1 MNLGKK
7 ISIVIVN
14 WNTGFYLQKCLKSIL
29 KNKNNFINK
38 IVVVDNASTD
48 NSHKIIPRSKKIIL
62 LKNKNNL
69 GFARACNQGA
79 ALSKSKY
86 ILFLNP
92 DTRLL
97 KNTLKKVLIFM
108 ERPANSNIGICGV
121 KMIIKKNFFAHSVSR
136 FPTVFNMILRSIG
149 LDIFFPNSSLLNKH
163 FNYNKSGIVDQVIG
177 AFFLIRSNIFKALQ
191 GFDEIFFLYMDEVDL
206 SYRVKQMGYF
216 TYYLHNA
223 FCFHKGGVSS
233 SKALA
238 FRQFNYHKSRI
249 LYSMKYFNPFGV
261 IIIIISTFTI
271 EFILRFLK
279 SLFIFPLNSFVS
291 NLISYFLLIKWIF
304 SLKN

>member
-14 WNTGFYLQKCLKSIL
+14 WNTGLYLQKCLKSIL

-79 ALSKSKY
+79 ALLKSKY

-108 ERPANSNIGICGV
+108 ECAANSNIGICGV
-121 KMIIKKNFFAHSVSR
+121 KMITKKNDNIHIMS
-136 FPTVFNMILRSIG
+136 N
-149 LDIFFPNSSLLNKH
+149 NKI
-163 FNYNKSGIVDQVIG
+163 YNKTYNELNNKNKIYYN
-177 AFFLIRSNIFKALQ
+177 NI
-191 GFDEIFFLYMDEVDL
+191 
-206 SYRVKQMGYF
+206 
-216 TYYLHNA
+216 
-223 FCFHKGGVSS
+223 
-233 SKALA
+233 
-238 FRQFNYHKSRI
+238 
-249 LYSMKYFNPFGV
+249 
-261 IIIIISTFTI
+261 
-271 EFILRFLK
+271 
-279 SLFIFPLNSFVS
+279 
-291 NLISYFLLIKWIF
+291 
-304 SLKN
+304 